1 MPAKPKQLAA
11 GKSKAAKKPAS
22 AKKSASAKPAS
33 KTAVAQHGAEGPHA
47 KQTTAA
53 PDRDRKPKPTPATRP
68 SSKRGMPARLVV
80 RNAVL
85 KDIPEINSLVE
96 RVYPTMPPY
105 TAGMLRGQITR
116 FSDGQFVVEY
126 EGKIVGYA
134 ATFRIAEAIAMKAH
148 TWSQITGGGYA
159 SRHDPNGDWLYGM
172 EVCVDPGYRRLRIGQ
187 RLYEARQAYVETNSL
202 KGIVFGGRMP
212 GYARRRKTFPDANEY
227 LQAVVEH
234 TARDPVAS
242 FHIRSGFEPIGVMK
256 NYLPSDKQSA
266 GYASHMVWRNPYV
279 SQDTDD
285 SPSASSPKEWVRVA
299 TVQFQQRAIGSF
311 EEFISNIEY
320 FVDVVSDYKSDFV
333 VFPELF
339 TLQLLAFEKRKLTP
353 AESIEALTEFTPR
366 FVAAMREMA
375 IGYNINIIGGSH
387 PTRTDDGDIQNVA
400 YVFLRDGSVYEQE
413 KIHPTPNERRW
424 WNIQGGEHVNAIET
438 DCGPIGVLICY
449 DCEFPEL
456 ARRLA
461 DEGAQIL
468 FVPFCTDNRQGYL
481 RVRYC
486 AQARAIENQ
495 CYVVMSGNVGNL
507 PNVENMDIQYAQSCI
522 LTPCDFPFARDGIAA
537 DTSENV
543 ETVAVAD
550 LDLSDLAW
558 ARAQGTVRNLRDR
571 RFDLYKL
578 VWTDGG

>member
-1 MPAKPKQLAA
+1 LAVTTKTGDNSPEKAGTAGKAPTRATGKAA
-11 GKSKAAKKPAS
+11 GTRTGAGSGKTVKT
-22 AKKSASAKPAS
+22 KSASESGGGAS
-33 KTAVAQHGAEGPHA
+33 SR
-47 KQTTAA
+47 
-53 PDRDRKPKPTPATRP
+53 PDGSR
-68 SSKRGMPARLVV
+68 RGMPAALEV
-80 RNAVL
+80 RNATL
-85 KDIPEINSLVE
+85 QDIPAIAALVE
-96 RVYPTMPPY
+96 RVYPNMQPY
-105 TAGMLRGQITR
+105 TTGMLRGQITR
-116 FSDGQFVVEY
+116 FPEGQYVVEY
-126 EGKIVGYA
+126 EGRIVGYA
-134 ATFRIAEAIAMKAH
+134 ATFRISERLAMAPH

-159 SRHDPNGDWLYGM
+159 ARHDPNGEWLYGM
-172 EVCVDPGYRRLRIGQ
+172 EVCVDPQYRRLRIGQ
-187 RLYEARQAYVETNSL
+187 RLYEARRAYVESHEL
-202 KGIVFGGRMP
+202 KGIVFGGRLP
-212 GYARRRKTFPDANEY
+212 GYARRRKQFPDPEEY
-227 LQAVVEH
+227 LRAVIERKM
-234 TARDPVAS
+234 RDPVAS
-242 FHIRSGFEPIGVMK
+242 FHLRAGFEPLGVLK
-256 NYLPSDKQSA
+256 NYLASDKQSA

-279 SQDTDD
+279 DQEA
-285 SPSASSPKEWVRVA
+285 SAANRASTPKEWVRVA
-299 TVQFQQRAIGSF
+299 TVQFQQRQIASF
-311 EEFISNIEY
+311 DEFIGNIEY
-320 FVDVVSDYKSDFV
+320 FVDVVSDYNSDFV

-339 TLQLLAFEKRKLTP
+339 TLQLLAFEKRKLSP
-353 AESIEALTEFTPR
+353 SEAIEALSDFTPK
-366 FVAAMREMA
+366 FIKAMRELA

-387 PTRTDDGDIQNVA
+387 PTRTSDGAIQNIA
-400 YVFLRDGSVYEQE
+400 YVFLRDGSVHEQE

-424 WNIQGGEHVNAIET
+424 WNVQGGDAVRAIET
-438 DCGPIGVLICY
+438 DCGPIGVLVCY
-449 DCEFPEL
+449 DAEFPEL

-461 DEGAQIL
+461 DEGAKIL

-537 DTSENV
+537 ETTENV